1 MQLSQG
7 DRARWPWWLM
17 TVLIVASAVMWWQ
30 QDDTVVAVAAPPP
43 VHQIADHAA
52 APDVCSASTSGSIET
67 ATTAPALKLEGTV
80 MAGAGSF
87 AMVRRTTDSQLLQ
100 LRAGDRVDGLV
111 VTAIESDRV
120 ALTGAGRSIVI
131 EAQLHAPGRAAAVAP
146 AVVAPP
152 VPAVAAV
159 PAPHLIPIEQLPAAY
174 RGPAPED
181 EVLGH

>member
-1 MQLSQG
+1 
-7 DRARWPWWLM
+7 M
-17 TVLIVASAVMWWQ
+17 TVLIVVSAVMGWQ
-30 QDDTVVAVAAPPP
+30 HHETVAPVAAPAPPP
-43 VHQIADHAA
+43 VPQIADRALAA
-52 APDVCSASTSGSIET
+52 DVCSASTSGSIET
-67 ATTAPALKLEGTV
+67 ATPAPALKLEGTV
-80 MAGAGSF
+80 IAGAGSF

-100 LRAGDRVDGLV
+100 LRAGDRVDGFV

-131 EAQLHAPGRAAAVAP
+131 EVQAQTQAHPVAVAP

-152 VPAVAAV
+152 AQAVPDV

-174 RGPAPED
+174 RGPAPGD

>member
-17 TVLIVASAVMWWQ
+17 TVLIVVSAVTWWQ
-30 QDDTVVAVAAPPP
+30 HDDAVVPVAVAAPPP
-43 VHQIADHAA
+43 VPQVADHAA

-67 ATTAPALKLEGTV
+67 ATLAPALKLEGTV
-80 MAGAGSF
+80 IAGAGSF

-100 LRAGDRVDGLV
+100 LRAGDRVEGLV

-120 ALTGAGRSIVI
+120 TLTGAGRSVVI
-131 EAQLHAPGRAAAVAP
+131 EAQAQAAAVAP

-152 VPAVAAV
+152 AQAVAAV
-159 PAPHLIPIEQLPAAY
+159 PAPHLIPVEQLPAAY

>member
-1 MQLSQG
+1 
-7 DRARWPWWLM
+7 M
-17 TVLIVASAVMWWQ
+17 TVLIVVSAVMWWQ
-30 QDDTVVAVAAPPP
+30 HDDTVAPVVAATPPP
-43 VHQIADHAA
+43 VPQIVDRAA
-52 APDVCSASTSGSIET
+52 AADVCSASTSGSIET
-67 ATTAPALKLEGTV
+67 ATSAPALKLEGTV
-80 MAGAGSF
+80 IAGAGSF

-131 EAQLHAPGRAAAVAP
+131 EVQAQAQAHAAAVAP
-146 AVVAPP
+146 AVAAPP
-152 VPAVAAV
+152 AQAVAAV